1 MTESFGARFQ
11 RLRKNKGLTQ
21 EDIAKEFN
29 ITPQSVS
36 KWENDLSAPDITILV
51 DLAKLLDVS
60 VDVLLGKE
68 EFNPTKICLE
78 SERKNIENMILKFVI
93 NSSDGDKVKLNIPV
107 VVLKVLSKEKFINLN
122 NDKVNILSKIDF
134 DQIFTMIENG
144 VIGKLVEIESADG
157 DNVVVSVE

>member
-1 MTESFGARFQ
+1 MTESFGARFK

-78 SERKNIENMILKFVI
+78 SERKNIENIVQNQVQSPLRTSVDCGRI
-93 NSSDGDKVKLNIPV
+93 SLR
-107 VVLKVLSKEKFINLN
+107 
-122 NDKVNILSKIDF
+122 
-134 DQIFTMIENG
+134 
-144 VIGKLVEIESADG
+144 GKRRRLA
-157 DNVVVSVE
+157 